1 MYNKSTEYSAH
12 INISH
17 GEAGYVCFSLMS
29 RMGTIFLVHGTSA
42 HQLCL
47 CWFIC
52 TVSTDEGA
60 RQTPW
65 APAQFLLSEEA
76 WLSATGHCVSYH
88 RFTTKQGIEVP

>member
-1 MYNKSTEYSAH
+1 MEPVPTSFASAG
-12 INISH
+12 SY
-17 GEAGYVCFSLMS
+17 A
-29 RMGTIFLVHGTSA
+29 
-42 HQLCL
+42 
-47 CWFIC
+47 
-52 TVSTDEGA
+52 VSTDEGA